1 MKSILKLMRAHIR
14 YGKDAFFG
22 ILLLMSLIT
31 FSFSGTVSNDDVLR
45 NELEK
50 NFAEENVGD
59 LVIMMYDDNL
69 TEDMLSSL
77 DSNTKVA
84 GYSVKNLM
92 YLKSL
97 PVVDGHEEEV
107 VLKFRRWNEDINI
120 FNDSICRSDE
130 QESIQS
136 IGKAGQV
143 QP

>member
-92 YLKSL
+92 YLKSYNSMIYMPKRPSTYSMTAATVSL
-97 PVVDGHEEEV
+97 RTMNLNKVRSY
-107 VLKFRRWNEDINI
+107 FRT
-120 FNDSICRSDE
+120 S
-130 QESIQS
+130 
-136 IGKAGQV
+136 
-143 QP
+143 